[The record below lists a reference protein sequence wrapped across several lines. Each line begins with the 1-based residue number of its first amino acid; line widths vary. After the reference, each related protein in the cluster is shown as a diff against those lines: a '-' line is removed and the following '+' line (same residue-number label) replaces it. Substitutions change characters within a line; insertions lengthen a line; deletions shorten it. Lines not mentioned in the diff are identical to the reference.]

1 MDEDDIVINTIDVS
15 TINNA
20 NVGNV
25 WYDTVNNNLNV
36 YNETTYEWASINDGI
51 DITLNEPVVFE
62 DHMPSV
68 AKVEDMCKEYP
79 GLKKAYENFKT
90 VYKMVHQ
97 DWQAR
102 QNNEDLHY

>member
-1 MDEDDIVINTIDVS
+1 MDDDDIVINTIDVS

-20 NVGNV
+20 NVRDL

-36 YNETTYEWASINDGI
+36 YNETTYKRVSVDDSIN
-51 DITLNEPVVFE
+51 ITLNEPIEFE
-62 DHMPSV
+62 DYMPSV

-79 GLKKAYENFKT
+79 GLKKAYENFKS

-97 DWQAR
+97 DWQGK
-102 QNNEDLHY
+102 QNDQNI